1 MICDKIDIRR
11 GDRVRLSPL
20 GAARCPRLA
29 DKEGLIV
36 GVGRYQSTVR
46 IIFDGLK
53 SQPRCI
59 AIMLSLSLADAM

>member
-53 SQPRCI
+53 SPT
-59 AIMLSLSLADAM
+59 SLHRDYVEPVPG

>member
-29 DKEGLIV
+29 DKEGVIV

-53 SQPRCI
+53 SPT
-59 AIMLSLSLADAM
+59 SLHRDYVEPVPG

>member
-29 DKEGLIV
+29 DKERVIV
-36 GVGRYQSTVR
+36 GAGQYQSTVR
-46 IIFDGLK
+46 ILFDGLK
-53 SQPRCI
+53 SPT
-59 AIMLSLSLADAM
+59 SLHRDYVEPVPG